1 MAPLSHPKMRIETVA
16 VVFVGIFLLIG
27 GCSKRPEN
35 HITVTGAF
43 VFEDGTPLTRIQ
55 GLVRFSP
62 VERTSRAP
70 DYAELTPNGRFQLW
84 SYVEDGS
91 STFAVADRGDGVPDR
106 QILNRYPRPSPRRDS
121 IYNLVPD
128 IYNLVPDRSVHKRA
142 DQSPHIGFQRIPTSI
157 ARS

>member
-1 MAPLSHPKMRIETVA
+1 VAPLSHPKMRIETVA

-27 GCSKRPEN
+27 GCSKRPES

-43 VFEDGTPLTRIQ
+43 VFEDGTPLTRMQ

-70 DYAELTPNGRFQLW
+70 SYAELTPNGRFQLW

-106 QILNRYPRPSPRRDS
+106 QTLNRYPHPCPRRDS
-121 IYNLVPD
+121 THNSDGSADSFAILQCG
-128 IYNLVPDRSVHKRA
+128 SVCALFHG
-142 DQSPHIGFQRIPTSI
+142 IT
-157 ARS
+157 